1 MDGVAN
7 GGLKGTESSEAL
19 ELRNETPKPD
29 VEALKDQLD
38 QRVKERTL
46 ELEQEKVRAETADA
60 TKTAF
65 LASMSHEIRAPMSGL
80 LGMAELLELTELD
93 DKQKLYLQTL
103 KQSGETMM
111 AVVNDI
117 LDFTKLYSGETG
129 FEQGSFELTDLLESA
144 ARPFRDSVFDE
155 VELTV
160 EVDPRLNGFYQGG
173 ASRLKQIISNLLS
186 NAVKFTHVGRIR
198 VTAELLAET
207 PQQHTVGFSV
217 TDTGIGISAEQ
228 MEKIFQPFIQTD
240 ASATQRYGGSG
251 LGLSI
256 CKKIVDLMDG
266 DIGVESSSA
275 DGSSFWVTVPL
286 ALGDESLFN
295 TPLTDID
302 YDYSILRVLMVE
314 DNAVNQLLGKGQLNK
329 LGLDPVI
336 LEGGAEAVKAICH
349 DKEVFDLVLMDC
361 EMPGMDGFEA
371 TRLIRTW
378 EKDNQRPA
386 TPVYAMTAQV
396 LPENSHMCMQ
406 AGMDGKLT
414 KPVAIKDYRSVLDF
428 VLEKVAVRA

>member
-414 KPVAIKDYRSVLDF
+414 KPVAIKDYRSVLDS